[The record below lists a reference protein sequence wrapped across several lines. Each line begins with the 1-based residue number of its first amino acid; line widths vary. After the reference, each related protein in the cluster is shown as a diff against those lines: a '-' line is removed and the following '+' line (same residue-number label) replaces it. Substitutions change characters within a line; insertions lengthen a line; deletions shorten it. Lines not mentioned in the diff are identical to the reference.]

1 MRRHTIEALLMQPLA
16 QKEIEQW
23 LGEHAGWRQEGEGL
37 ARDLQFPDF
46 SAAWAFMGHVADCAE
61 AQDHH
66 PNWYNVYSTVQI
78 RLSSHDA
85 NGITTR
91 DFRLAASIHEYPSSQ
106 PFQNLPAT
114 PFRG

>member
-1 MRRHTIEALLMQPLA
+1 MQPLP
-16 QKEIEQW
+16 QREIEQW

-66 PNWYNVYSTVQI
+66 PNWYNVYNTVQI

-85 NGITTR
+85 NGITVR
-91 DFRLAASIHEYPSSQ
+91 DFRLAASIDEYLANQ
-106 PFQNLPAT
+106 AFHNLPAT